1 MTLKIFWDYITHLDV
16 NRFPLIVKLE
26 DNHQQF
32 IDILY
37 YNPTIDLYQFLSD
50 RSSGYQNNYTQVIA
64 FVPASDALARYF
76 KDSYSES

>member
-37 YNPTIDLYQFLSD
+37 YNHTIDMYQFLSE
-50 RSSGYQNNYTQVIA
+50 RSSGYQYKHTKVIA
-64 FVPASDALARYF
+64 FVPVSDAFERFYL
-76 KDSYSES
+76 DSYSES